1 MSRQIQES
9 FGESVIEAFREF
21 AKADLDDAD
30 TLEAN
35 LFAHIGEPVLRR
47 NLAETL
53 YGARWIYKLG
63 LALLVKDE
71 EQLAHVRTQIVDYS
85 SICEGVLSA
94 MVLHG
99 LQRNHLVGQKHRY
112 KDIHRLR
119 NRINWNV
126 ADVLTK
132 ISRQPF
138 YWLIEVAIEENIVS
152 IKLGHRLH
160 VMRKSRN
167 TVHLRARNQR
177 AFIGTSRALFQTV
190 IDTCQETSHWIAVN
204 P

>member
-1 MSRQIQES
+1 MSNIQELFGKAVIDS
-9 FGESVIEAFREF
+9 FRDF
-21 AKADLDDAD
+21 AKADLDDVD
-30 TLEAN
+30 TLEAD
-35 LFAHIGEPVLRR
+35 LFAHIGERTLRR

-63 LALLVKDE
+63 LALLVRDE

-85 SICEGVLSA
+85 SVCEGVLSA
-94 MVLHG
+94 MILHG
-99 LQRNHLVGQKHRY
+99 LQKTHLQSQKYQY

-119 NRINWNV
+119 QPINWKVKNI
-126 ADVLTK
+126 LNQ
-132 ISRQPF
+132 ISKQSF

-152 IKLGHRLH
+152 ADLGSRLH
-160 VMRKSRN
+160 SMRKSRN

-177 AFIGTSRALFQTV
+177 AFIGTSRTLFQTV
-190 IDTCQETSHWIAVN
+190 IDTCQETAHWVAVN